1 MTKPLSFHFFMMAT
15 PSHHFH
21 GGWRHPESR
30 SIAYNKLETWIELAK
45 LAERGKVDTIF
56 IADVFGMYEGQGG
69 NSDLIVKNAIHFP
82 VGDPAVILSAMAA
95 VTSNLGFIYTN
106 SILQQHPFTFARQM
120 STLDHLTE
128 GRVGWN
134 IVTTASKNGSRSMG
148 LDTLTDHDE
157 RYRWADEYTEVV
169 YKLWEGSW
177 EDDAVLRDTVN
188 GIYADPA
195 KVHRINHV
203 GKRYSVEGPH
213 LIEPSPQ
220 RTPVL
225 FQAGTSSAGQ
235 AFAARNAEGV
245 FIMSG
250 SPQRTAEYITQIKSV
265 ATAAGRH
272 ENDIQFLEGLS
283 FIVGSTEEEAR
294 RKEAEIDGWM
304 NFEAEAAMRSAATG
318 LDLTKYDPD
327 TPLVELLDKAH
338 GMRSVLQLAI
348 DAAPPGETATVKH
361 MLLETQR
368 LLRVV
373 GTPESIADRLEEYQ
387 RAGINGVNLIYSLL
401 PGSFADFVDHVA
413 PVLQK
418 RGLMKEDYLPGTLR
432 EKLSPGR
439 GPRLND
445 RHPATQYR
453 HGAALSP
460 AKELDP
466 AT

>member
-1 MTKPLSFHFFMMAT
+1 MTHPLSFHFFMMAT

-21 GGWRHPESR
+21 GGWRHPDSR
-30 SIAYNKLETWIELAK
+30 SIHYNRLETWIDLAK
-45 LAERGKVDTIF
+45 LAERGKVDSIF
-56 IADVFGMYEGQGG
+56 IADVFGMYEDQGG
-69 NSDLIVKNAIHFP
+69 NSDLIIRNAIHFP
-82 VGDPAVILSAMAA
+82 CGDPAVLIPAMAA
-95 VTSNLGFIYTN
+95 ATENLGFVYTN

-120 STLDHLTE
+120 SMVDHLTD

-177 EDDAVLRDTVN
+177 DDDAVLADRAN

-213 LIEPSPQ
+213 LLEPSPQ

-225 FQAGTSSAGQ
+225 FQAGTSPAGQ

-250 SPQRTAEYITQIKSV
+250 SPQRTGQYIQQIKAA
-265 ATAAGRH
+265 ATAAGRR
-272 ENDIQFLEGLS
+272 EDDILFLEGLS
-283 FIVGSTEEEAR
+283 FIVGSTQEEAR
-294 RKEAEIDGWM
+294 RKEAEIDSWM
-304 NFEAEAAMRSAATG
+304 SFEAEAAMRAAATG
-318 LDLTKYDPD
+318 LDLTRYDPE
-327 TPLVELLDKAH
+327 TPLADLLDQAP

-348 DAAPPGETATVKH
+348 DGAPAGEVPTVKH

-368 LLRVV
+368 LMRVV
-373 GTPESIADRLEEYQ
+373 GTPDSIADRLEEYQ
-387 RAGINGVNLIYSLL
+387 RAGVTGINMIYSLL
-401 PGSFADFVDHVA
+401 PDSFADFVDHVV

-418 RGLMKEDYLPGTLR
+418 RGLMKQDYAPGTLR
-432 EKLSPGR
+432 EKLFPGR
-439 GPRLND
+439 GPRLPD
-445 RHPATQYR
+445 RHPAARYR
-453 HGAALSP
+453 KGGPLFP
-460 AKELDP
+460 GG
-466 AT
+466 